1 MSWRR
6 EHKRHV
12 GQCLRRRRQRDQIMK
27 TLLFI
32 YLFTVNETKM
42 NIFND
47 KRYSSQR
54 PLHTLTTRK
63 QRYIEQKSI
72 NIREKKNMYNFTE
85 TS

>member
-1 MSWRR
+1 
-6 EHKRHV
+6 
-12 GQCLRRRRQRDQIMK
+12 MK

-32 YLFTVNETKM
+32 FLFIYLLSMKQKWIFLMTKGTVHKEDRHHK
-42 NIFND
+42 
-47 KRYSSQR
+47 
-54 PLHTLTTRK
+54 PLDTLTTRK